1 MSKSWAISLFCLG
14 LGVFLPLGASAQA
27 PDDVHIVPRTEP
39 RSTQPKAGT
48 EIVSTD
54 PAHDLYSQARPFR
67 VNVDLVL
74 VPVTVT
80 DPKQQP
86 VTTLLQ
92 KDFAL
97 YEDEKAQAIRYF
109 SVEAEPMSIAILF
122 DVSKSMTDKVE
133 LERAALV
140 EFCNNADPRDEYFAI
155 AFSRRP
161 MLLAAS
167 TRSIDDIQEQLTSIV
182 PGGPTAMLDA
192 IYMAQAQLRSAKYK
206 RKAIVLITDGGDNAS
221 RYTMRDIKKLV
232 EESDVEIYAIGLF
245 ETFFFNTFEEM
256 MGKKWLREITDRTGG
271 RTLTVESRDK
281 LPEAAA
287 EISREMRSRYVLGY
301 TPIRETPHR
310 WKTLRVELNSLIRDR
325 QLRAHYKNGYYT
337 SD

>member
-1 MSKSWAISLFCLG
+1 MSKSWAVSFFCLVSS
-14 LGVFLPLGASAQA
+14 VFLPLGASAQTL
-27 PDDVHIVPRTEP
+27 DDVHIAPRTAP
-39 RSTQPKAGT
+39 QSAQPKAGA
-48 EIVSTD
+48 EIVRTD
-54 PAHDLYSQARPFR
+54 PVHDLYSQARPFR
-67 VNVDLVL
+67 VNVDIVL

-80 DPKQQP
+80 DPKQRP
-86 VTTLLQ
+86 VTTLAQ
-92 KDFAL
+92 KDFAV
-97 YEDEKAQAIRYF
+97 YEDEKAQPIRYF

-133 LERAALV
+133 LERTALV
-140 EFCNNADPRDEYFAI
+140 QFCSNADPKDEYFAI

-167 TRSIDDIQEQLTSIV
+167 TQSIDEIQEQLTSIV

-192 IYMAQAQLRSAKYK
+192 IYLAQAQLRSAKYK
-206 RKAIVLITDGGDNAS
+206 RRAIVLITDGGDNAS

-271 RTLTVESRDK
+271 RTLTIESRDK
-281 LPEAAA
+281 LPDAAA

-301 TPIRETPHR
+301 TPLRETPRR
-310 WKTLRVELNSLIRDR
+310 WKNLRVELNSLIRDR